1 MFVSLFIVIFFIWLI
16 LTNSFAVSKLIVGFI
31 ASLTIA
37 GFFKKYSFI
46 RFDRKI
52 LLRILLFAFIY
63 IPVLTWEMIKA
74 NIDVARRVLT
84 PSLPLYP
91 GFVKV
96 KTDLKGN
103 ISKLTLANSITLTP
117 GTLTL
122 DVEEDTL
129 YVHWIDVKSVEEEEK
144 KKRIVGRF
152 ERILK
157 GVFE

>member
-16 LTNSFAVSKLIVGFI
+16 LTNSLAISEIVVGLI

-37 GFFKKYSFI
+37 GIFKKHSFI

-52 LLRILLFAFIY
+52 SLRTLLFAFIY

-84 PSLPLYP
+84 PSLPLNP

-122 DVEEDTL
+122 DVEEDIL
-129 YVHWIDVKSVEEEEK
+129 YVHWIDVKSIEEEEK

-152 ERILK
+152 EKILK
-157 GVFE
+157 EVFE